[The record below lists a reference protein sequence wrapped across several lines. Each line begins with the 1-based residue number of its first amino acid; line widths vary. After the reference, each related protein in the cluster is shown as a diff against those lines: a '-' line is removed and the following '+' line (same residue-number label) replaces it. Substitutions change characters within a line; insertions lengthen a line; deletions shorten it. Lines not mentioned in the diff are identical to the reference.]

1 MRGIYKDVLLVICF
15 AIFIVGFFYIGV
27 VKDSVSDLSGR
38 LRAIEENVALLKDHT
53 HELEYGSYDKQVI
66 THLGYGNVSIS
77 SQRSSITYEDAIK
90 AILDH
95 LGAEIEYVTG
105 MKGHYKLTELE
116 K

>member
-1 MRGIYKDVLLVICF
+1 MRGIYKDGLLVICF

-53 HELEYGSYDKQVI
+53 HELEYGSYDQPVI
-66 THLGYGNVSIS
+66 THWNGNVSIS

-105 MKGHYKLTELE
+105 TEGHYKLAELE

>member
-38 LRAIEENVALLKDHT
+38 LRAIEENVALLEDHT
-53 HELEYGSYDKQVI
+53 HELEYGSYDQPVV
-66 THLGYGNVSIS
+66 TYWGGNVSIS
-77 SQRSSITYEDAIK
+77 NQRSSITYEGAIK

-105 MKGHYKLTELE
+105 TEGHYKLAELE